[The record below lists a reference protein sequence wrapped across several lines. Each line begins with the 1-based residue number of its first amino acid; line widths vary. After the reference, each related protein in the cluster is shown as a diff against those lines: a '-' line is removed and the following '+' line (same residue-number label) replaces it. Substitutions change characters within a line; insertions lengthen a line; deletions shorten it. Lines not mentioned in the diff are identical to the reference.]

1 MIDTSTWKEFKI
13 ADLFTI
19 KLPSARSAKQYSEG
33 NVRYV
38 SSGAFNNGVANYLEP
53 KDDETLDIGQCIT
66 VSPLDGSAFWQDEDF
81 MGRGGSGASISML
94 YNENLTEMRAL
105 FICSI
110 IRNTASKF
118 GYTNL
123 LNSKNLKTLIL
134 KLPVTPA
141 GTPDWSYME
150 EYMRGIQSRADAAL
164 DALSTVCSADDIGGG
179 YRDKRVEKVQSRG
192 SV

>member
-53 KDDETLDIGQCIT
+53 KDDEALDIGHCIT

-141 GTPDWSYME
+141 GTPDWPYME

-164 DALSTVCSADDIGGG
+164 DALSAVCSADDIGGG
-179 YRDKRVEKVQSRG
+179 YRDKRVETVQSRG